1 MDRPDARARQHRD
14 DRFRDHRHVDDHPV
28 AALDSLRDQDARE
41 PRDEIAQ
48 LEIREGS
55 RRLGDRRVV
64 DQRELV
70 GAASLDVPV
79 ERVVT
84 GVQAPAAEPAIE
96 RRPGVVEHPRPG
108 LDPVDRLGR
117 LGPELLSIFE
127 RAAIDLV
134 KPGDDGP
141 PSPRPYAPTQRRS
154 KAPLLDEGE
163 EAPRRLL
170 PRRGEAHVGRR
181 LLGGTHGRP
190 SSRAHTRA
198 RGAGV
203 KTPRVPRPPT
213 PQRSAAPAPDP
224 QAPDPA
230 PPDPPAA
237 PAPPPATPRPTTTPP
252 APPTTSTPDTPT
264 RSRNTPTHR
273 TKSRTPTGWTQ
284 TISGAAISA
293 LVRVVAHEELPA
305 LSIHR
310 SRAAFSL
317 AGMSLTGPKRLPAG
331 RLRSASQTKTP
342 SDRSARTNARTG
354 LSPEGASPCSS

>member
-1 MDRPDARARQHRD
+1 MAAVVAHDPLRLTRRPRRVEDVEGISGFHRDARRRLRAGDGVLPVQVAHSIELGLEHRPLQDDAALRLRLDHLDRCVEERLVGDDAPGLDPARGRDDDFGPGILDAARELVGREAAEDHRMDRPDARARQHRD

-84 GVQAPAAEPAIE
+84 GVQAPAAEPAVE

-134 KPGDDGP
+134 KPGDDRP
-141 PSPRPYAPTQRRS
+141 PSPRPYAPTQGRS
-154 KAPLLDEGE
+154 K
-163 EAPRRLL
+163 PRY
-170 PRRGEAHVGRR
+170 
-181 LLGGTHGRP
+181 
-190 SSRAHTRA
+190 
-198 RGAGV
+198 
-203 KTPRVPRPPT
+203 
-213 PQRSAAPAPDP
+213 
-224 QAPDPA
+224 
-230 PPDPPAA
+230 
-237 PAPPPATPRPTTTPP
+237 
-252 APPTTSTPDTPT
+252 
-264 RSRNTPTHR
+264 
-273 TKSRTPTGWTQ
+273 
-284 TISGAAISA
+284 
-293 LVRVVAHEELPA
+293 
-305 LSIHR
+305 
-310 SRAAFSL
+310 
-317 AGMSLTGPKRLPAG
+317 
-331 RLRSASQTKTP
+331 
-342 SDRSARTNARTG
+342 
-354 LSPEGASPCSS
+354 